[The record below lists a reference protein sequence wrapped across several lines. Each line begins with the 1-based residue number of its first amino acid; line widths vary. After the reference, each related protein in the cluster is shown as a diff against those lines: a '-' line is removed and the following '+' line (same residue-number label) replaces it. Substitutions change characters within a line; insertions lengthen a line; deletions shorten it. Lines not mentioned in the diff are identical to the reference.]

1 MIALGYICMLDPE
14 DWVGLGSSFQ
24 TIYNHQQYQKY
35 EEKNKKG
42 KVDANAKHNMN
53 KINVREFLMGY
64 GILKGLHLNDAGTQ
78 TNLHVHNKSTQVK
91 TLL

>member
-1 MIALGYICMLDPE
+1 MIVLGHICKLDPE

-24 TIYNHQQYQKY
+24 TIYYHQQYQKY

-53 KINVREFLMGY
+53 KINVRELLMGY
-64 GILKGLHLNDAGTQ
+64 GILPRAASK
-78 TNLHVHNKSTQVK
+78 
-91 TLL
+91 

>member
-1 MIALGYICMLDPE
+1 MIALGYICKLDPE
-14 DWVGLGSSFQ
+14 DRVGLGSSFQ
-24 TIYNHQQYQKY
+24 TPNYHQQYQKY

-64 GILKGLHLNDAGTQ
+64 GILPRAASK
-78 TNLHVHNKSTQVK
+78 
-91 TLL
+91 